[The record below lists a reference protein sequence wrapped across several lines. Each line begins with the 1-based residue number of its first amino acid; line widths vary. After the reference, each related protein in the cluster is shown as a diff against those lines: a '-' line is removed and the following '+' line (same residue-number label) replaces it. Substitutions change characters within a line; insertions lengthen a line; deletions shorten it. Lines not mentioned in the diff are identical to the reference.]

1 MPLSC
6 LLSCFAAVLARVGSL
21 EPRRDAPSAP
31 RYQLEGTCGPYRLGR
46 TAARAGTWA
55 STRAREPVIAGGPAG
70 PLFDRHPHW
79 LGLKNGSRPATH
91 SAGTF
96 PRPERGAWNARA
108 ENATPARR
116 FPARSSRRRYG
127 DRAVVVPR
135 DAVARQEHPAA
146 LRRPNPP
153 GLAPV
158 GPHDSA
164 VIARSEG
171 RRPQAVITRS
181 SLEHPAA
188 IHVAVGTSPAGG
200 TEQVVS
206 PRTHATGLI
215 SRPDSSDPAFVW
227 DGDLPSC
234 GIAMASHTL
243 TGPDVSRPPP
253 PALGPRV
260 AHFRRQRN
268 PLANEP
274 SDVAGAG
281 ELLIPAHE
289 GGGLTVG
296 PLASYA

>member
-1 MPLSC
+1 MTLSC
-6 LLSCFAAVLARVGSL
+6 LASVLACVGSPGATAGRAFGTPIPARGDL
-21 EPRRDAPSAP
+21 WAVPPGPDSG
-31 RYQLEGTCGPYRLGR
+31 EGRHLGVDKGP
-46 TAARAGTWA
+46 RAGDRRGA
-55 STRAREPVIAGGPAG
+55 GRAA
-70 PLFDRHPHW
+70 FDRHPHW

-96 PRPERGAWNARA
+96 PRPERGAWNTRA

-215 SRPDSSDPAFVW
+215 SRPDSSDPAFVC